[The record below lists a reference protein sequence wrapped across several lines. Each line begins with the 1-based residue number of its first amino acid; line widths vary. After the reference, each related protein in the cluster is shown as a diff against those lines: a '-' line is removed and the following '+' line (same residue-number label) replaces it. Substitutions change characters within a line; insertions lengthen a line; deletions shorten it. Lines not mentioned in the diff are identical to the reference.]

1 MNWRVLLRRPP
12 VPVVAQRP
20 PTSATGPSADPEQ
33 VLRVKV
39 DTGAPPPAPPGNP
52 YLPATTQLRDVAKWL
67 IAAFAAVATVMLAGT
82 QLSSLGKLSTDHPTR
97 LAVAAVAASV
107 VVLATARSIYLL
119 STVLPFDVSGMQGLL
134 ESAREQPMRGI
145 VEADS
150 GMRAG
155 RSSVAHLLA
164 DYRVARSAQ
173 RVAMVLRAGLQREEA
188 EHAEPPPELRARL
201 DHARRLEKV
210 ADAEVQALRG
220 PVQALIQL
228 KGYLRVRAQ
237 FDDVRGGVMA
247 LAVLA
252 AAGIIAFAWAANPPE
267 PKASASAVLQPRPV
281 AALLVLTAAGE
292 QDLAGIVGEECAR
305 TAHDRGVP
313 VVALSAD
320 AATGRSEVVILT
332 GAGCATNRLTVD
344 SRTGRVLPVDAVGQ
358 PAAPR
363 G

>member
-12 VPVVAQRP
+12 VPVTALRTPASVP
-20 PTSATGPSADPEQ
+20 GPAADREQ
-33 VLRVKV
+33 VLTVKV
-39 DTGAPPPAPPGNP
+39 DTGDPPPAPPGNP

-97 LAVAAVAASV
+97 LAVAAVAAAV

-119 STVLPFDVSGMQGLL
+119 STVLAFDVSGMQGLL

-155 RSSVAHLLA
+155 RSSVAHLLD
-164 DYRVARSAQ
+164 DYRLARSAQ

-220 PVQALIQL
+220 SVQALIQL
-228 KGYLRVRAQ
+228 KGYLRVRAR

-252 AAGIIAFAWAANPPE
+252 AAGIIAFAWAANPAE
-267 PKASASAVLQPRPV
+267 PKAGASAALEPRPV
-281 AALLVLTAAGE
+281 SAVLVLTAAGQ
-292 QDLAGIVGEECAR
+292 QDLAGLLGEECAGAAR
-305 TAHDRGVP
+305 SKGVP

-320 AATGRSEVVILT
+320 PAAGRAEVVVLP
-332 GAGCATNRLTVD
+332 GDGCTTTRVTID
-344 SRTGRVLPVDAVGQ
+344 SRTGRVFAADAVDL
-358 PAAPR
+358 PAAPT